1 MKIFKFLGILCL
13 FLLSQIGCT
22 VSDSE
27 MFDLLKEM
35 NSQNKELLE
44 EVKSL
49 KSKSDSL
56 INEIKANSAKQEELL
71 NKVIA
76 LQAEIGKVV
85 QEITKLSEELKNQ
98 GADIDSI
105 KAQLSDLQ
113 KKYEQIIVQLEQL
126 QSLSKILGEI
136 ENLKAQLLELNKK
149 YESVILSLGQNK
161 DQIDQLKTKIDAIQK
176 QLEENLSKIS
186 QLTAQLSNSDA
197 NVESILAQIAELQ
210 KKVND
215 LLTNFQE
222 LLGVMPEPQGTV
234 TSLDCISIVN
244 VGNLVIG
251 QAASNATIKIN
262 YQGGNGKGHL
272 GQTVSST
279 GVTGLTATL
288 SSGTFATGNGTL
300 TYVITGNP
308 ASSGLA
314 KFAINIGGK
323 TCEISRSVA
332 SANSNISALNC
343 NTAVNTG
350 ATGPQLNKLVKG
362 YSIPGAKSTIAYLG
376 GDGSN
381 YAGQV
386 INSTGV
392 TGLQATLSAGIF
404 NFGSGNLVLSIS
416 GTPTSSGKANFQISV
431 GGQTCILS
439 WDVNDNQASKYP
451 NGTVFCEYPTEVIE
465 IVSAKTG
472 RIWMDRNLGARRSAI
487 NSQDILGD
495 DSYAFGDLY
504 QWGRRADGHQCRNS
518 NTRIVD
524 GGVNVDQPNHGDFIL
539 PKTPSSPNPQNNW
552 RSPANPNLWNGV
564 NGINNPCPEGF
575 RIPTKQEWLN
585 EMATGTGYYFENGRD
600 INNST
605 KLNFTIGGNRLHE
618 HYENGKI
625 SFKPVGA
632 DYFVNSRYHGFDSSG
647 NNDSYYSFPI
657 PNGFSAGNGVPALG
671 SSIRCIKN

>member
-1 MKIFKFLGILCL
+1 MKKILIL
-13 FLLSQIGCT
+13 FSFFTLANVGCT
-22 VSDSE
+22 VSDPE
-27 MFDLLKEM
+27 MLDLLKEM

-71 NKVIA
+71 KKVIS

-105 KAQLSDLQ
+105 KAQLADLQ

-161 DQIDQLKTKIDAIQK
+161 EQIDQLKTKIDAIQK

-186 QLTAQLSNSDA
+186 QLTAQLSNSDT
-197 NVESILAQIAELQ
+197 NVESIIAQIAELQ

-215 LLTNFQE
+215 LLANFQE

-251 QAASNATIKIN
+251 QAASNSTTKIN
-262 YQGGNGKGHL
+262 YQGGNGKSHL

-288 SSGTFATGNGTL
+288 PSGTFANGNGTL
-300 TYVITGNP
+300 TYAITGTP
-308 ASSGLA
+308 TTSGVA

-343 NTAVNTG
+343 NSAVNTG
-350 ATGPQLNKLVKG
+350 ATGQQLNKLVKG
-362 YSIPGAKSTIAYLG
+362 YSIPGANSTITYFG

-381 YAGQV
+381 HTGQIV
-386 INSTGV
+386 NSTGV
-392 TGLQATLSAGIF
+392 TGLTATLVPGKF
-404 NFGSGNLVLSIS
+404 NFGTGNLVYTITGVPASFGTANFVLSI
-416 GTPTSSGKANFQISV
+416 

-439 WDVNDNQASKYP
+439 WDVSDNQASRYP
-451 NGTVFCEYPTEVIE
+451 NGTVHCIFPTEVIE
-465 IVSAKTG
+465 VTNPITG
-472 RIWMDRNLGARRSAI
+472 KVWMDRNLGAFRVAQTNNDPKS
-487 NSQDILGD
+487 S
-495 DSYAFGDLY
+495 GDLY
-504 QWGRRADGHQCRNS
+504 QWGRRSDGHQCRNS
-518 NTRIVD
+518 NVSLMWSD
-524 GGVNVDQPNHGDFIL
+524 NDQPTI
-539 PKTPSSPNPQNNW
+539 PNFFAGYYDWRIDQNDSFW
-552 RSPANPNLWNGV
+552 QGV
-564 NGINNPCPEGF
+564 NGVNNPCPIGF
-575 RIPTKQEWLN
+575 RLPTETEWVEELQSWEKPNGAFKSKNKLPFGGYRSNVRPEGALLN
-585 EMATGTGYYFENGRD
+585 VE
-600 INNST
+600 I
-605 KLNFTIGGNRLHE
+605 
-618 HYENGKI
+618 
-625 SFKPVGA
+625 
-632 DYFVNSRYHGFDSSG
+632 SG
-647 NNDSYYSFPI
+647 NYWSSTTGSQDGTRNFDARFIHFGNNVSASYFD
-657 PNGFSAGNGVPALG
+657 GQMRFGGRGAGLSV
-671 SSIRCIKN
+671 RCIKN